1 VRAIRA
7 SGNSL
12 IQESRHQ
19 LGAGPARSG
28 LRSALMV
35 AQVSIAVVV
44 VIGAVL
50 LMRSLVR
57 TLAVNPGFAPSGLL
71 ALDVNLSG
79 PQVNDAYIKKFFA
92 DALDRVRVIPGVRSA
107 DAVRCPPLQGECMGW
122 TTPYSAEGRPE
133 PPETQKPWT
142 FVNMI
147 TPGYFQTMQI
157 ALLAGRYFTAA
168 DDGRSAPVVIV
179 NRILARK
186 LYPDGN
192 AVGKRMQTLFGWLEI
207 VGIASDVKQ
216 FHLASWEQPE
226 LFLPAAQMPVN
237 YMSIVARTA
246 VDPGSLAQTVKTAI
260 HSVDNTQVVTRVMPV
275 TGYIAL
281 SLERQK
287 FSLSLLG
294 VFGGLALALAAVGVY
309 GVSAYNV
316 SQRTHEIGLRIALGA
331 QRRDIMK
338 LALGGNAK
346 LILAGLAIGLAA
358 APAMTRFLA
367 NQLFGVTNHDPLT
380 FVTVAV
386 VLCGVALVAC
396 YIPARRACRVDAV
409 VSLRHQ

>member
-1 VRAIRA
+1 
-7 SGNSL
+7 
-12 IQESRHQ
+12 
-19 LGAGPARSG
+19 
-28 LRSALMV
+28 
-35 AQVSIAVVV
+35 
-44 VIGAVL
+44 
-50 LMRSLVR
+50 
-57 TLAVNPGFAPSGLL
+57 
-71 ALDVNLSG
+71 
-79 PQVNDAYIKKFFA
+79 
-92 DALDRVRVIPGVRSA
+92 
-107 DAVRCPPLQGECMGW
+107 
-122 TTPYSAEGRPE
+122 
-133 PPETQKPWT
+133 
-142 FVNMI
+142 
-147 TPGYFQTMQI
+147 
-157 ALLAGRYFTAA
+157 
-168 DDGRSAPVVIV
+168 
-179 NRILARK
+179 
-186 LYPDGN
+186 
-192 AVGKRMQTLFGWLEI
+192 MQTLFGWLEI

-246 VDPGSLAQTVKTAI
+246 VDPASLAQTVKTAI
-260 HSVDNTQVVTRVMPV
+260 HAVDNTQVVTRVMPV
-275 TGYIAL
+275 TGYIAS

-380 FVTVAV
+380 FVMVAV

-396 YIPARRACRVDAV
+396 YIPARRACRVDPV